1 MNPRKMRQ
9 MMDQMGIDVTEIDAE
24 EVIIRTNDTE
34 YVFHDADV
42 QRMDAQGQQT
52 YQVVGEPDERPR
64 GDETAGDD
72 DDSGTD
78 VAEQDVEI
86 VAQRADVPESE
97 AREALAETGDLAA
110 AGSSYLSRARP
121 WRPTWGC
128 WSCRRTSR
136 RARPSRRTSASRSRC
151 AACAARSCSTTSS
164 GPARR

>member
-24 EVIIRTNDTE
+24 EVIIRTDDIE

-64 GDETAGDD
+64 GDEDDADADGDGDTDAD
-72 DDSGTD
+72 DGAD
-78 VAEQDVEI
+78 VADQDVEI
-86 VAQRADVPESE
+86 VAQRAGVPESE

-110 AGSSYLSRARP
+110 AVQRLQEE
-121 WRPTWGC
+121 
-128 WSCRRTSR
+128 
-136 RARPSRRTSASRSRC
+136 
-151 AACAARSCSTTSS
+151 
-164 GPARR
+164 